1 MTRLP
6 PTPVSS
12 GISTLSDIWTITW
25 GGGTNFVLSLEADP
39 ADANADGKTLGQVW
53 RSTDNGAT
61 WAQANGIGV
70 SWREHREPNSNLSV
84 SQLPGEC
91 DRVLDFIGK
100 SEAVTP
106 PIFREIES

>member
-1 MTRLP
+1 MITAHRLRP
-6 PTPVSS
+6 FRLENKKVYSS
-12 GISTLSDIWTITW
+12 STLKADM
-25 GGGTNFVLSLEADP
+25 SLE
-39 ADANADGKTLGQVW
+39 
-53 RSTDNGAT
+53 RSCC

-70 SWREHREPNSNLSV
+70 SWRKHREPNSNLSV

-91 DRVLDFIGK
+91 DRVLDFIGI